1 MACKPTRGSI
11 VAKSC
16 PLLIEYSTLLDSSY
30 ATKLIVKN
38 KIVSIDEYPVVI
50 QLVMEILLMRLWID
64 FVIN

>member
-1 MACKPTRGSI
+1 LL
-11 VAKSC
+11 KSC
-16 PLLIEYSTLLDSSY
+16 PLLIEYNTLLDSSY